1 MKTDILV
8 IGGGPGG
15 HVAAIK
21 ATEFGGKAIVVEKYK
36 LGGTCLH
43 MGCIPTKTLL
53 HTTDVLDEIKHA
65 KTLGINVGTA
75 TVDMNLLQQRKNEII
90 NTITSGVNQLVAS
103 KNVDVI
109 YATARLVDEHNAIL
123 EFENGTRQEVA
134 FARLIIATG
143 SVPTQINIP
152 GVSLPEV
159 ITSNEALSLNDIPDE
174 MVIIGGGVIG
184 IEFAQ
189 LMNRLGTKVS
199 IIEAYQ
205 KILSHMDDELSEQL
219 AEILRKEGINIY
231 VNAKVSAIE
240 KSEKGVSVSFEKA
253 TGTSSLTATKV
264 LMSVGRKPLVHGFG
278 LENTSVE
285 LKRGAIVVNEFMQT
299 NVPHIYAIGDC
310 TGGYMLAHVAVEQG
324 IVAAKHMTKNST
336 EGFDQTTVPACVYTS
351 PEFASVGLSE
361 NAAREQIGN
370 IKLGK
375 TSLEGNAKT
384 MIVQQT
390 GMVKFIVD
398 GLSHKVLGLQIL
410 GPRASD
416 LIHEAALA
424 IKLGATIEDIIHTI
438 HGHPTIAEGV
448 HEAAEDVFSN
458 AIYKMY
464 ANNTLQ

>member
-21 ATEFGGKAIVVEKYK
+21 ATEFGASAIVVEKYK

-65 KTLGINVGTA
+65 KTLGINVGPA
-75 TVDMNLLQQRKNEII
+75 SVDMALLQQRKNDII
-90 NTITSGVNQLVAS
+90 NTITGGVNQLVAS
-103 KNVDVI
+103 KNVEVI
-109 YATARLVDEHNAIL
+109 YATARLVDDHNAIL
-123 EFENGTRQEVA
+123 ELEDGTQQEISFE
-134 FARLIIATG
+134 RLILATG
-143 SVPTQINIP
+143 SVPTQVNLP
-152 GVSLPEV
+152 GATLPEV
-159 ITSNEALSLNDIPDE
+159 ITSNEALSLEEIPE
-174 MVIIGGGVIG
+174 ELVIIGGGVIG

-199 IIEAYQ
+199 IVEAWH
-205 KILSHMDDELSEQL
+205 KILSHMDDEVSEQL
-219 AEILRKEGINIY
+219 AEILRQEGINIY

-240 KSEKGVSVSFEKA
+240 KQEKGVSVSFETS

-264 LMSVGRKPLVHGFG
+264 LMSVGRRPLVQGFG
-278 LENTSVE
+278 LENTAVE
-285 LKRGAIVVNEFMQT
+285 LNRGAIQVNEFMQT

-310 TGGYMLAHVAVEQG
+310 TGGYMLAHVAMEQG
-324 IVAAKHMTKNST
+324 IVAAKHMTKTAT
-336 EGFDQTTVPACVYTS
+336 EGFDPSTVPACVYTS

-361 NAAREQIGN
+361 NAAREQIGD

-375 TSLEGNAKT
+375 TSLAGNAKT

-390 GMVKFIVD
+390 GMVKFVVD
-398 GLSHKVLGLQIL
+398 GKSHKVLGLQIL

-416 LIHEAALA
+416 MIHEAALA

-448 HEAAEDVFSN
+448 HEAAEDVFGN

-464 ANNTLQ
+464 AE